1 MRDAGKLWRVPQG
14 YDAEIGDEDE
24 QQLFSKG
31 FNSQPDKDDL
41 VPLAQLAARATAK
54 AAGASSSIAT
64 ASIQDV
70 AAQATAAEE
79 YLQIDEQLAL

>member
-31 FNSQPDKDDL
+31 FDYELDEDDL
-41 VPLAQLAARATAK
+41 VPLAQLAVRAIAK
-54 AAGASSSIAT
+54 AIGASSSTTAT
-64 ASIQDV
+64 TTSIQDV
-70 AAQATAAEE
+70 VAQATTAEE
-79 YLQIDEQLAL
+79 YL

>member
-31 FNSQPDKDDL
+31 FDSEPNEDDL
-41 VPLAQLAARATAK
+41 VPLAQLAAKATAK
-54 AAGASSSIAT
+54 AVGASSSTTAT
-64 ASIQDV
+64 ATSIQDV
-70 AAQATAAEE
+70 ATQATAAEE
-79 YLQIDEQLAL
+79 YL